1 MAPKT
6 KWRLKGKKALITG
19 ATKGIGRAIADEFLD
34 LGADIFIVSRSKE
47 DLEAYK
53 KEKEE
58 KDKGKRVEYFVGDIS
73 RENTRHKLYRE
84 VNKKWDDIDI
94 LVNNAGMNIRKKCQE
109 YTSQEYDDI
118 VKTNIR
124 SALHLCQM
132 FSSMMTGKKDA
143 SIVNVSSVAGLVYVR
158 TGVVYAMSKAAMN
171 QMTKNLA
178 VELAPNNIRVNAVAP
193 WYTNTPMVKSLM
205 EDDNYRSEVL
215 DRTPLNRIADPGEIA
230 NTVAF
235 LSMPAAS
242 FITGQIIAVDGGFT
256 IYGF

>member
-1 MAPKT
+1 MPSKT

-53 KEKEE
+53 NEKQERG
-58 KDKGKRVEYFVGDIS
+58 KGNQIEYFAGDIS
-73 RENTRHKLYRE
+73 RENTRHKLLRE
-84 VNKKWDDIDI
+84 VNKNWDNLDI
-94 LVNNAGMNIRKKCQE
+94 LVNNAGMNIRKKFQE

-124 SALHLCQM
+124 SALHLCQI
-132 FSSMMTGKKDA
+132 FSSMMKGKKDA
-143 SIVNVSSVAGLVYVR
+143 SIVNVSSVAGMVYVK

-178 VELAPNNIRVNAVAP
+178 VELAPHNIRVNAVAP
-193 WYTNTPMVKSLM
+193 WYTNTLMVKSLM
-205 EDDNYRSEVL
+205 EDDKYKSEVL
-215 DRTPLNRIADPGEIA
+215 ERTPLNRIAEPSEVA
-230 NTVAF
+230 NTAAF